1 MTDDAHHCAYCDV
14 DFGGQPFVV
23 ITAKSSGNPTVV
35 SREPQPGPD
44 VRRQATRY
52 LLEACGKLWGLEC
65 SPSVVSSPDLLRR
78 LCDGEPITEGK
89 ITLRPGSKND
99 APTSGH
105 WHIHAERKEETDE

>member
-52 LLEACGKLWGLEC
+52 LLEACGKLWGE
-65 SPSVVSSPDLLRR
+65 VEV
-78 LCDGEPITEGK
+78 K
-89 ITLRPGSKND
+89 LRPGSKND

-105 WHIHAERKEETDE
+105 WHIHAERKEKTDE